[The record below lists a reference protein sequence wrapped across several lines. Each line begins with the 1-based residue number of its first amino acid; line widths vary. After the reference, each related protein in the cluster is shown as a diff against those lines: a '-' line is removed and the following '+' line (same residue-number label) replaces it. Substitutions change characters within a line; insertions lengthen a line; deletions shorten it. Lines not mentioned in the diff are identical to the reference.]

1 MFKQL
6 STTLALLG
14 FIFTTSACTLSMERF
29 GELISPSEE
38 APDSPNANKV
48 KGTFPL
54 GDPAFTGEFKGHLK
68 ATADGLFVF
77 VTFDTEIIVTNNLGK
92 VLHRFTPPDVHTMV
106 GITGLTV
113 DSHNKIYIT
122 GMYASP
128 NENSLRFLRKYDL
141 DGSNAQ
147 ELVTYSDEDPDPG
160 ISMVGLPRNPV
171 VTADGSI
178 YVAVLNQIRKYD
190 SSGTQVDSIGFVS
203 GDGSGDGVPDDDG
216 EIWGNAIFVV
226 EPDGS
231 VYVADTYSNRIQKF
245 DSDGDYESQFPW
257 PRQLGLETPGGMV
270 RDSSG
275 NFVVTESL
283 GSGQVTSFSSTGTLL
298 WTKDGTERGAAAYG
312 GDQMTVTKYDNKYY
326 VSHRDEIVI
335 YGTDGTFLTR
345 HVKMLNG
352 GAATTRLSDGTFF
365 VGAGNGI
372 HKFNAKGEWQ
382 LSFASNRVVYG
393 LVATDTTLY
402 AADPMTAG
410 LIHKYAFDGTSLG
423 NINFGGVGQPFGLSI
438 DKDKNLFV
446 GDAAAMYKISTATE
460 VSTPFGTGN
469 YTMPIGSSPQ
479 KDGTVLLIDFN
490 GVSMA
495 IKRLNAD
502 GSVAAGSFDSTGPAA
517 IGVAYNLTTGKDG
530 KVYVG
535 DIVGKKIIVYNA
547 DGTYHSSFGSADL
560 TQPIGIYIDSF
571 DDIFVSDGTANNV
584 KKYNSAGVLQ
594 TE

>member
-1 MFKQL
+1 MSL
-6 STTLALLG
+6 D
-14 FIFTTSACTLSMERF
+14 RF
-29 GELISPSEE
+29 GMNLDSSSEE
-38 APDSPNANKV
+38 PETPIATKV

-54 GDPAFTGEFKGHLK
+54 GDPAYTGEFKNYIS
-68 ATADGLFVF
+68 ATTDGVFVF
-77 VTFDTEIIVTNNLGK
+77 VSFSEEVIVTNSVGK
-92 VLHRFTPPDVHTMV
+92 VLHRFTPPDVHD
-106 GITGLTV
+106 ITGLTV
-113 DSHNKIYIT
+113 DSQNKIYIT

-147 ELVTYSDEDPDPG
+147 ELVTYSDEDPDPMNT
-160 ISMVGLPRNPV
+160 MVGLPESPFV
-171 VTADGSI
+171 GPDGSLF
-178 YVAVLNQIRKYD
+178 VAVLSQIRKYNA
-190 SSGTQVDSIGFVS
+190 SGVHAFTIGSVS
-203 GDGSGDGVPDDDG
+203 GSNDG
-216 EIWGNAIFVV
+216 EIWGNASFFVTS
-226 EPDGS
+226 GGN
-231 VYVADTYSNRIQKF
+231 VYVVDNWSDRLQVF
-245 DSDGDYESQFPW
+245 DSNGNFQSKFTW
-257 PRQLGLETPGGMV
+257 PKHDPVGIPASLIREAN
-270 RDSSG
+270 G
-275 NFVVTESL
+275 NFVLTERM
-283 GSGQVTSFSSTGTLL
+283 GPDGRVTSFDGLGNLL
-298 WTKDGTERGAAAYG
+298 WRKDGTERGSAAY
-312 GDQMTVTKYDNKYY
+312 DSNLMSLTKYNNKYY
-326 VSHRDEIVI
+326 LGFRDELVI
-335 YGTDGTFLTR
+335 YNEDGSYNGK

-352 GAATTRLSDGTFF
+352 AAATARLSDGTFF

-382 LSFASNRVVYG
+382 QSFASNRMVYG
-393 LVATDTTLY
+393 LVAADTVLY

-410 LIHKYAFDGTSLG
+410 LIHKYDLDGNSLG
-423 NINFGGVGQPFGLSI
+423 SINFGGVGQPFGLSI

-446 GDAAAMYKISTATE
+446 GDAAGMYKISTTTE
-460 VSTPFGTGN
+460 ISTPFGVGN

-479 KDGTVLLIDFN
+479 PDGTILFLDFN
-490 GVSMA
+490 GVSMT

-560 TQPIGIYIDSF
+560 TQPIGVYIDSF